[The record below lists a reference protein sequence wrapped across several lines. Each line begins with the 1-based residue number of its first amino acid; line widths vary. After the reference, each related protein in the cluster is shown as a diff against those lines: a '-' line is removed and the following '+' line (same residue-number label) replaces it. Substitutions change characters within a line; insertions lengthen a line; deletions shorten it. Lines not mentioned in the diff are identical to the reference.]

1 MLLVRRATPA
11 NHGSAASP
19 SLSGSH
25 VTHTRTFSADGDQDW
40 TFSTTNDD
48 HVHHDPLEPGDILK
62 GGSAKMTVINQ
73 GAYLFLLFYVK
84 NLFSVVVVVVW

>member
-1 MLLVRRATPA
+1 M
-11 NHGSAASP
+11 
-19 SLSGSH
+19 
-25 VTHTRTFSADGDQDW
+25 THTRTFSADGDQDW

-84 NLFSVVVVVVW
+84 NLLFYGGGGGGVVITGGAFGWNTDWMQ